1 MCTKG
6 IFRCSEEWI
15 WLASV
20 VLWAEHGF
28 IWVNTDISE
37 IENEIS
43 DIPLEDE
50 KPPRKGSAMA
60 FLAFVFALVALAG
73 SAWMW
78 WQDQA
83 ALEEGAEKAFIEIA
97 RLERADSEHSLKL
110 KQLRDEIGSLPTDDK
125 SGEIAALQRRLETGV
140 AEVDRLEQSLN
151 EQLALSR
158 TLQAA
163 AEAMQGRL
171 LAAEAALSGM
181 ASREL
186 DAGGELD
193 LAEVDYLLRLAN
205 ERLKLFS
212 DPVAADQVLELADM
226 HLAALDNPMYLG
238 VRQDIA
244 EARRS
249 LAELSLPDYFAISN
263 DLDTIQQSITGLP
276 FPGEED
282 VPAEQETVTEEG
294 WWGRVKSVFSSL
306 VTVRRSTAEENDRIS
321 LEDKDYIRQRLWLQ
335 LEIAHL
341 SLMRRDQQA
350 FRNSLARVRETL
362 SAWFD
367 QSNDSYQAVT
377 ASLDR
382 LSGLEVQ
389 VEVPDISP
397 PWATLRL
404 IREGSR
410 GPAPAVP
417 AEVPQ
422 SDEQSDPGVPDN
434 ESTAGEEQG

>member
-1 MCTKG
+1 M
-6 IFRCSEEWI
+6 
-15 WLASV
+15 
-20 VLWAEHGF
+20 LWAEHGF

-43 DIPLEDE
+43 DIPLEE
-50 KPPRKGSAMA
+50 KKPRRKGSALA

-78 WQDQA
+78 WQDQIA
-83 ALEEGAEKAFIEIA
+83 QDEGADRAFTEIA
-97 RLERADSEHSLKL
+97 RLESADSELSLRL
-110 KQLRDEIGSLPTDDK
+110 KQLRDELDSLPGDD
-125 SGEIAALQRRLETGV
+125 SRGEIAALQQRLESGV

-171 LAAEAALSGM
+171 LAAEAALTGL

-212 DPVAADQVLELADM
+212 DPLAADQVLELADM
-226 HLAALDNPMYLG
+226 HLAAMDNPMYLG

-244 EARRS
+244 LARRE
-249 LAELSLPDYFAISN
+249 LAEVTLPDYFAISN
-263 DLDTIQQSITGLP
+263 ELETIQQSIVKLP
-276 FPGEED
+276 FPGED
-282 VPAEQETVTEEG
+282 IVSAEPEQLIEES
-294 WWGRVKSVFSSL
+294 WWDKVKGVFSGL
-306 VTVRRSTAEENDRIS
+306 VTVRRSTGEESSQIS

-341 SLMRRDQQA
+341 SLMRRDQPA
-350 FRNSLARVRETL
+350 FRNSLSRVRQTL

-367 QSNDSYQAVT
+367 TDSSPYQEVT
-377 ASLDR
+377 TSLDR

-389 VEVPDISP
+389 VDVPDISP

-404 IREGSR
+404 IREGRR
-410 GPAPAVP
+410 GPAVAAP
-417 AEVPQ
+417 AEIPEPR
-422 SDEQSDPGVPDN
+422 EQS
-434 ESTAGEEQG
+434 ESGMPVDDSAAGEGQG